1 MKRLFLIMSILTV
14 SIAASARDLYTVTY
28 KVQPQM
34 HCENCKKKIKDQLKF
49 EKGVRAINISI
60 KEQTVKLTY
69 DADKTDTQK
78 LSESLKKIGYKTTE
92 IDNKKLNLK

>member
-1 MKRLFLIMSILTV
+1 MKRFISIIVILTAFV
-14 SIAASARDLYTVTY
+14 IASARDLYMVTY